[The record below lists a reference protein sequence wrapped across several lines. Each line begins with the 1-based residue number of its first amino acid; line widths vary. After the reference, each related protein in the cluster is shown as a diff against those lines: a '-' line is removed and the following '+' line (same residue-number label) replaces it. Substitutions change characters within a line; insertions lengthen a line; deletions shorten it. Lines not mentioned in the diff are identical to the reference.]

1 MGTAEG
7 ASDRSWFVGRA
18 DVREAV
24 RSSLEEPGRCRRLG
38 PLGTWGIGK
47 SELVRRLEEEAAG
60 IAEVLR
66 VNAAAYVP
74 FDDATGGE
82 QQHALDYVRNW
93 VSFVRAI
100 TDLVEYPERA
110 EAWDALLKDIKSAA
124 TKVAEVRAPDVGEFD
139 PDIDIDIDVDG
150 DMKVED
156 EGSVGNVTMTLADPA
171 PTRAATIDEQYEF
184 LRQKFVET
192 VDSAAE
198 AAGALILV
206 DAFDRLRGYQV
217 GDWLLRLVTGPERAV
232 VVITS
237 RLRLDDIATATRPLE
252 TNELPPFTEDEVREF
267 LERRLGVAIA
277 DDSLVRRVLDF
288 SEGLP
293 QAVAM
298 AADLID
304 QRRRTGGE
312 LGLADV
318 RVDSSRATT
327 DLLSTI
333 VAEVPEP
340 DVKLLL
346 KEGRFARRLDVDLV
360 HYLFT
365 RERYSEDSDA
375 KARADAAF
383 AKLKAYSFVEPYPTG
398 EEDGLGRHAF
408 HEYITRAQPK
418 PGDET
423 LLVDEERVHATLA
436 TYYERRLD
444 DYDAEES
451 DESSYMQLYKLES
464 PKWQAL
470 AREWFHHASGLERD
484 DAREAA
490 RLAFVRVFL
499 QTFWWWGCYVRYDFC
514 NELVTDWERTQPERD
529 RKWTSSLHQ
538 TLDSYPEGYAKL
550 DKGRWADVDSA
561 LRRLCKTVGVDKKV
575 PLDDDGVD
583 DPRELKRRSN
593 LRWVRALT
601 SLFRAHSYR
610 FRKGMGKL
618 ALPLFEDALRY
629 LEAEDETA
637 ARAWTV
643 FELAE
648 LHLELGDV
656 DKAAAT
662 LTEAAKLVAA
672 AAEEDDEPED
682 LELLANV
689 QRLHADIAAKRGD
702 DESAIDATA
711 RAVLRAFA
719 FLDCPNPP
727 DEYTVAFYD
736 EMRER
741 AADRLKEMLKDKD
754 AATAVQAA
762 ERLLARLDVL
772 RRPFGFTD
780 GASVAF
786 ANGEPSRESLMAL
799 LPPPPE
805 KLREQ
810 AREDDVFVV
819 TAALVLQD
827 VRDDPSD
834 AALRGET

>member
-24 RSSLEEPGRCRRLG
+24 QSSLEEPGRCRRLG

-47 SELVRRLEEEAAG
+47 SELVKRLEQEATG
-60 IAEVLR
+60 NAEILR

-82 QQHALDYVRNW
+82 KEHALDYVRNW
-93 VSFVRAI
+93 ISFVRAI
-100 TDLVEYPERA
+100 TDLVEYPKRS

-124 TKVAEVRAPDVGEFD
+124 TEVAGVRAPNVEDFD
-139 PDIDIDIDVDG
+139 PDIDIDIDVGG
-150 DMKVED
+150 DVNIED
-156 EGSVGNVTMTLADPA
+156 EGSAGNVTFTLADPA
-171 PTRAATIDEQYEF
+171 ATREATIDEQYEF
-184 LRQKFVET
+184 LRQRFTET

-206 DAFDRLRGYQV
+206 DAFDRLQGYQV
-217 GDWLLRLVTGPERAV
+217 GDWLLRLVTGPERAI

-237 RLRLDDIATATRPLE
+237 RLRLDDVATATRPLE

-267 LERRLGVAIA
+267 LEGRLGVAIA
-277 DDSLVRRVLDF
+277 DGSLVARVLDF

-298 AADLID
+298 AADLIE

-312 LGLADV
+312 LRLEDV

-360 HYLFT
+360 HYLLT
-365 RERYSEDSDA
+365 GERYSDVSDE
-375 KARADAAF
+375 KVRAGAAF
-383 AKLKAYSFVEPYPTG
+383 AALKEYSFVEPYPIG

-418 PGDET
+418 PGDKT
-423 LLVDEERVHATLA
+423 LLVDEERVHFTLA
-436 TYYERRLD
+436 AYYERRLD
-444 DYDAEES
+444 DYDEDES
-451 DESSYMQLYKLES
+451 EESSYMQLYKLES

-470 AREWFHHASGLERD
+470 AREWFHHASRLERD

-514 NELVTDWERTQPERD
+514 EELLTDWDRTQPERD
-529 RKWTSSLHQ
+529 RKWTSSLHEI
-538 TLDSYPEGYAKL
+538 LDSYPDGYAKL
-550 DKGRWADVDSA
+550 NRGRWANVDSA
-561 LRRLCKTVGVDKKV
+561 LRDVCKTVGVDKRV
-575 PLDDDGVD
+575 PLDDEGVD

-593 LRWVRALT
+593 LRWARALT

-610 FRKGMGKL
+610 FREGMGRL
-618 ALPLFEDALRY
+618 ALPLYEDALRY
-629 LEAEDETA
+629 LEAEEETA

-648 LHLELGDV
+648 LHLELGDL
-656 DKAAAT
+656 DKAAPT
-662 LTEAAKLVAA
+662 LTEAAQLVAK
-672 AAEEDDEPED
+672 AAEEEDEPED

-702 DESAIDATA
+702 HEAAIDATA

-719 FLDCPNPP
+719 FLDCPEPP

-741 AADRLKEMLKDKD
+741 AADRLGKVLKDND

-762 ERLLARLDVL
+762 ERLLGRLEVL

-780 GASVAF
+780 GAAAAF
-786 ANGEPSRESLMAL
+786 ANGAPARESLMAL

-805 KLREQ
+805 KLGEQ
-810 AREDDVFVV
+810 AREDDVFVA

-827 VRDDPSD
+827 VREDPSD
-834 AALRGET
+834 AALRGEP